1 MNMETKRSEYVEN
14 KPVVY
19 YDDMISP
26 TYIRLISERL
36 NLDHIVYTEAN
47 EQPMRYSDIRRLAET
62 ELFNKILVCACKAS
76 RSCNSLY
83 LRHPKGSVPIGEEV
97 CYLNDDWINVSDVV
111 LVDSKS
117 DTNIA
122 ERHNPHGND
131 TFDKRPRGQGTGDY
145 PGAEG

>member
-117 DTNIA
+117 DT
-122 ERHNPHGND
+122 
-131 TFDKRPRGQGTGDY
+131 KMV
-145 PGAEG
+145 